1 MVSFAILFNICT
13 YTVYAKY
20 ISETIEDISLKIEK
34 PIIEVEAE
42 EQKELTIT
50 SNKATYNFKIK
61 NYDNEE
67 KVNKINMEY
76 YIEIVSDRL
85 DILKIN
91 LYKGEEK
98 LNLNNYK
105 TDTLELS
112 NKKKILAEYHLEV
125 YLIDEINEN
134 IESSVNIKINF
145 NQKQ

>member
-20 ISETIEDISLKIEK
+20 ISETIEDISLKIEE

-50 SNKATYNFKIK
+50 SDKVTYDFKIK
-61 NYDNEE
+61 NYNNEE

-105 TDTLELS
+105 TDMLELS
-112 NKKKILAEYHLEV
+112 NKEKILDEYHLEV

-134 IESSVNIKINF
+134 IESSVNIKTNF